1 MNEQELNIDPL
12 NEDLKDREDLIRAIE
27 TIIQLYTDKVHFI
40 YELLQNAEDSK
51 ATKVSFA
58 MFEDRLEV
66 LHNGE
71 PFTKEN
77 LTSIRSIALTTKTDQ
92 VNAIGKFGVGFKS
105 VFGICKDVII
115 CSDKN
120 NYKDQNNNYLENF
133 IYKIKDFRYLEDV
146 EKDRKSG
153 IKWPDDKYTTKFIFP
168 FCVSE
173 KYSGYKEMETLHE
186 KLSSRLKKLG
196 TSVLLF
202 MRNIKEISYSV
213 EGLDEKLNCHGTYSL
228 KKDNIEKNSFKI
240 TATGDKEIDNI
251 SYLLFSRP
259 TRYKKDVNIAFACRW
274 NENSNPIFYPAP
286 EKNICVYF
294 PTDTPSNVNFVVQ
307 APYGTTPN
315 RGGIPDTDENK
326 YLNNELATLLYDAI
340 IEIKDKKWLTLEF
353 INLLPYK
360 AMGNKD
366 DWSLYDL
373 YEKTIQLLKEEPV
386 IPCIDGSYITAN
398 EAKIV
403 RGKKLIN
410 LFKDEQLGKFIKQPG
425 AKWLSEE
432 FTKDNFSELYDFFTE
447 IKDKGGLDIKIIN
460 PDYLPQLIENNP
472 EFLKE
477 ADDDWL
483 KDFYSYLYR
492 NVIHLLGK
500 NSKLATVPFIKTTD
514 GNINTLYKVNKENQ
528 LEINIYLKP
537 TNFSA

>member
-1 MNEQELNIDPL
+1 VNEHELNIDL
-12 NEDLKDREDLIRAIE
+12 EDRKDLIRAIE

-40 YELLQNAEDSK
+40 YELLQNAEDCK
-51 ATKVSFA
+51 ATKVRFD
-58 MFEDRLEV
+58 MFSDRLEM

-77 LTSIRSIALTTKTDQ
+77 LTSIRSIALTTKIEQ
-92 VNAIGKFGVGFKS
+92 ENAIGKFGVGFKS

-115 CSDKN
+115 CSNKN
-120 NYKDQNNNYLENF
+120 NYKGQNNNYLEDF
-133 IYKIKDFRYLEDV
+133 IYKINDFRDEETKSRFKLLDV
-146 EKDRKSG
+146 KLFDV
-153 IKWPDDKYTTKFIFP
+153 YTTKFIFP

-173 KYSGYKEMETLHE
+173 KYSGYKKIETLHE
-186 KLSSRLKKLG
+186 KLSSRLSKLG

-228 KKDNIEKNSFKI
+228 KKDNIGKNSFKI

-259 TRYKKDVNIAFACRW
+259 TRYNKDVNIAFACKW
-274 NENSNPIFYPAP
+274 NENGEPIFSSAP

-326 YLNNELATLLYDAI
+326 YLSNELATLLYDAI

-360 AMGNKD
+360 PMGNED
-366 DWSLYDL
+366 NWSLYNL
-373 YEKTIQLLKEEPV
+373 YKETIKILSTESV

-398 EAKIV
+398 KAKIV
-403 RGKKLIN
+403 RGAKLLD
-410 LFKDEQLGKFIKQPG
+410 LFNG
-425 AKWLSEE
+425 
-432 FTKDNFSELYDFFTE
+432 ELQ
-447 IKDKGGLDIKIIN
+447 KIVN
-460 PDYLPQLIENNP
+460 H
-472 EFLKE
+472 LKNYTIS
-477 ADDDWL
+477 L
-483 KDFYSYLYR
+483 KM
-492 NVIHLLGK
+492 I
-500 NSKLATVPFIKTTD
+500 
-514 GNINTLYKVNKENQ
+514 
-528 LEINIYLKP
+528 
-537 TNFSA
+537 